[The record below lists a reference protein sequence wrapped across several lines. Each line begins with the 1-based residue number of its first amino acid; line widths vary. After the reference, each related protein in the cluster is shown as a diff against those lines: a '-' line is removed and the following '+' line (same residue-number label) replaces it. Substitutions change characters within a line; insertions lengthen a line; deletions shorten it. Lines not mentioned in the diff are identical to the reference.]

1 LTLRT
6 VKLPDGRIWL
16 RVAQPDWTNP
26 LDSSYAQNFG
36 GRWNPPKSFATLY
49 LNGDVITARLQIER
63 MCGGTPITPD
73 DLADDAYV
81 LVAATLPAAQFG
93 ADAVSVEGL
102 ISLGLPQSYPLDGQG
117 GSIPRAMCH
126 EIGAGLQQQGIG
138 GVWCRSHC
146 TDDGRGKEFA
156 WYSGT
161 QNATAV
167 WHDALQFG
175 AWRYADTWHDIELA
189 HQPDPA

>member
-1 LTLRT
+1 LTPRT

-16 RVAQPDWTNP
+16 RVAQPDWTKP
-26 LDSSYAQNFG
+26 LDPTYAQNFG
-36 GRWNPPKSFATLY
+36 GRWNPPRSFPTLY
-49 LNGDVITARLQIER
+49 LNGDVVTARLQIER

-81 LVAATLPAAQFG
+81 LVAATLPEAQLG

-102 ISLGLPQSYPLDGQG
+102 ISLGLPESYPLDGHG
-117 GSIPRAMCH
+117 DSIPRETCGA
-126 EIGAGLQQQGIG
+126 IGAGLQQQGIR
-138 GVWCRSHC
+138 GVWSRSTC

-167 WHDALQFG
+167 WQDALQFG
-175 AWRYADTWHDIELA
+175 VWRYAETWHDIELP